1 MKKTI
6 LWSSEVAPDV
16 YAYVQGDGGWGLSNA
31 GLVVG
36 QDEALLVDTFFD
48 LPSTYR
54 LYSEL
59 PVQPTFIVNTHYNGD
74 HCWGNEM
81 FVGARIVAHAQ
92 CREQL
97 LNGPQPAFLA
107 ALLAGDAGGD
117 PTLSYLQQAMGRFD
131 FEGITVTPPTEV
143 FDGGS
148 HTLDIGG
155 RVVELFH
162 YGPAHTLGDCVVWVP
177 DQRVLFTGDL
187 LFWKVCP
194 LVWDG
199 TVTNWLHALDE
210 MLALDPA
217 VVVPGHGPVG
227 DTTGLVEMA
236 GYFRLL
242 AEQGRSLHDA
252 GVPVEEAAARL
263 DLGSY
268 ASWVDIER
276 TALNLLQVYR
286 ELDGDTRE
294 LTAIEAFSKMAAAAP
309 RLTGGCC

>member
-1 MKKTI
+1 MRKTI
-6 LWSSEVAPDV
+6 LWSSEVAPGT
-16 YAYVQGDGGWGLSNA
+16 YAYVQGDGGWGLGNA

-36 QDEALLVDTFFD
+36 ELETLLVDTFFD
-48 LPSTYR
+48 LPHTYR

-59 PVQPTFIVNTHYNGD
+59 PVQPTMIVNTHYNGD

-81 FVGARIVAHAQ
+81 FVGARIVAHAK

-107 ALLAGDAGGD
+107 AFMAGDAGGD
-117 PTLSYLQQAMGRFD
+117 PMVSYFQQAMGRFEFD
-131 FEGITVTPPTEV
+131 GITVTPPTEV
-143 FDGGS
+143 FDGDRHS
-148 HTLDIGG
+148 LDVGG
-155 RVVELFH
+155 RAVELFH

-177 DQRVLFTGDL
+177 DVRVLFTGDL
-187 LFWKVCP
+187 LFRKVCP

-199 TVTNWLHALDE
+199 TVTNWLRALDA

-227 DTTGLVEMA
+227 GVEGLHELA

-242 AEQGRSLHDA
+242 AEQGRRLHDE
-252 GVPVEEAAARL
+252 GVPPDEAVARL
-263 DLGSY
+263 DLGPF
-268 ASWVDIER
+268 AAWVDVER

-286 ELDGDTRE
+286 ELDGDTTE
-294 LTAIEAFSKMAAAAP
+294 LSPIEAFGRMAAAAP